1 MTVPFA
7 PPSQGDRLTPWTLG
21 DTVLDWGRRT
31 YLMGILNITPDSF
44 SDGGD
49 YNTLGAALDRA
60 HRFAAAGADMLD
72 IGGQSTRP
80 NADPISPDAE
90 MERVMPVILAL
101 RQGALGF
108 GPLSTPI
115 SIDTTHATVAREA
128 LNAGA
133 DIINDVS
140 GGTYDPRLLTVAAEW
155 GAPVILMHLRGTPKT
170 MQHLTAYDDVV
181 ADIGDALK
189 ERAAAAEA
197 AGIPRGAIAL
207 DPGLGFAKTGPQN
220 LEILRR
226 LREFQALGYPL
237 LVGPSRKR
245 FIGDILQE
253 PDPKERIWGTAATCA
268 AAIAGGADIIRVH
281 DVVEMVDVCRV
292 SDHIWRMPPEAP

>member
-1 MTVPFA
+1 MTVPTV
-7 PPSQGDRLTPWTLG
+7 PLPQGDRLTPWTFG
-21 DTVLDWGRRT
+21 DAVFEWGRRT
-31 YLMGILNITPDSF
+31 HLMGILNITPDSF

-60 HRFAAAGADMLD
+60 HRFVEAGADILD

-80 NADPISPDAE
+80 NADMISPDEE
-90 MERVMPVILAL
+90 MERVVPVILAL
-101 RQGALGF
+101 RQGTLGF

-140 GGTYDPRLLTVAAEW
+140 GGTYDGRMFSVALQL

-170 MQHLTAYDDVV
+170 MQTLTTYDDVV
-181 ADIGDALK
+181 TDICDALR

-197 AGIPRGAIAL
+197 AGIPPSAIAL

-226 LREFQALGYPL
+226 LPEVRALGYPL

-268 AAIAGGADIIRVH
+268 AAIAGGADILRVH
-281 DVVEMVDVCRV
+281 DVAEMADVCQV
-292 SDHIWRMPPEAP
+292 SDRIWRVAPDEP